1 MMKRLLFLAAIVL
14 IALSFSVSAMAWS
27 QVYGARVTG
36 DNTSVVHLNSWFT
49 ASTNAS
55 SGATSTLPDA
65 PAGTY
70 GLYISS
76 NVPVVGVRSGQY
88 AVSLPYTAYYEAF
101 VTWAAT
107 TSGKTNAKHVVTYA
121 GGATNIVYLDQ
132 LSAKNY
138 WASLGVYKFNAS
150 DAANT
155 QIKLTND
162 NQTASGSLYFHSA
175 KFVTKTPGA
184 ANMYG
189 PANGAT
195 NVALTGTSLYW
206 SAGLYDSFFD
216 VYFGTDVGHLTKIG
230 DHLGEGVTSFNLDGL
245 LASSTKYFWVVGGGN
260 GDTVISPTEWSFTT
274 VPEPGSL
281 LALGTGLLGLFGFI
295 RRRRA

>member
-14 IALSFSVSAMAWS
+14 IGLSFSVSAMAWTG
-27 QVYGARVTG
+27 VYGARVTG
-36 DNTSVVHLNSWFT
+36 DNTSTVHLNSWFT
-49 ASTNAS
+49 ASINAS
-55 SGATSTLPDA
+55 SAAVSLLPDA

-76 NVPVVGVRSGQY
+76 NVPVIGVRSGQY

-107 TSGKTNAKHVVTYA
+107 TSGKTNAKHVVTSA
-121 GGATNIVYLDQ
+121 GGATNTVYLDQ

-138 WASLGVYKFNAS
+138 WASLGVYKFNAAN
-150 DAANT
+150 AANT

-162 NQTASGSLYFHSA
+162 NQTTSGSLYFHSA
-175 KFVTKTPGA
+175 KFVSKTPGYGSM
-184 ANMYG
+184 NG
-189 PANGAT
+189 PADG
-195 NVALTGTSLYW
+195 W
-206 SAGLYDSFFD
+206 SAGTNTSFYD
-216 VYFGTDVGHLTKIG
+216 VWFGTSVGSLTKVG

-245 LASSTKYFWVVGGGN
+245 LASSTKYYWVVGAGN
-260 GDTVISPTEWSFTT
+260 GDVVISPTEWSFTT

-281 LALGTGLLGLFGFI
+281 LALGTGLIGLFGFI
-295 RRRRA
+295 RRGRA